1 MGACMISHFSHVR
14 LFVILWTVARQA
26 PLSMGFSRQEYWS
39 GWLCPPPGD
48 LPDRTH
54 ISYVSCL
61 WQAGSLPLALPW
73 GAQVKYRPS
82 KKYLYMRGESD
93 SKNTILCKIINN
105 LLTGIDFS
113 ILILFLLFVILNHML
128 DMSCLSLQIPPH
140 PPLPCSEAQEENM
153 CGSLV
158 FKLLAELQPRG
169 GSAKKP

>member
-113 ILILFLLFVILNHML
+113 ILILFHHSHIYNQLQRFPHMQIYLQSTVVQLRL
-128 DMSCLSLQIPPH
+128 DDQ
-140 PPLPCSEAQEENM
+140 
-153 CGSLV
+153 
-158 FKLLAELQPRG
+158 
-169 GSAKKP
+169 